1 MRKRTVRRVW
11 SLVNPI
17 NHVLEGREVAGG
29 KKLNML
35 RLRELAAI
43 EAFRTGKATMQEWCD
58 LVAML
63 NIAEG
68 MANDGIGP
76 EVLEACKHAQE
87 AMVGAA
93 KRYELTKRMGLTGEG
108 LQAVRELYEYHDLQR
123 TSISLGDYEKA
134 IKKTMNRVRSKAP
147 EVIEIGTV

>member
-17 NHVLEGREVAGG
+17 NHVLEGMGVAEG

-43 EAFRTGKATMQEWCD
+43 ESFCTGKAGMQEWCD

-68 MANDGIGP
+68 MANDGIGL
-76 EVLEACKHAQE
+76 EVLEACKHAQD
-87 AMVGAA
+87 ALMGAA

-108 LQAVRELYEYHDLQR
+108 LRAVRELYEYHDLQR
-123 TSISLGDYEKA
+123 TSISLGEYEKS
-134 IKKTMNRVRSKAP
+134 IQKTMNRVRSKAP
-147 EVIEIGTV
+147 GVIEIATV

>member
-17 NHVLEGREVAGG
+17 NHV
-29 KKLNML
+29 
-35 RLRELAAI
+35 I
-43 EAFRTGKATMQEWCD
+43 
-58 LVAML
+58 
-63 NIAEG
+63 EG

-87 AMVGAA
+87 AMLGAA

-123 TSISLGDYEKA
+123 TSISLGEYEKS
-134 IKKTMNRVRSKAP
+134 ITKTMNRVRSKAP
-147 EVIEIGTV
+147 GVIEIATV